1 VNAAQDAR
9 FYGLTILGLV
19 LFPFLIHPIGGYA
32 GLATQILIV
41 GIASVGFN
49 ILLGYAGL
57 LSYGQAMFYGVG
69 SYMALLT
76 VSRFFPEHPNFWL
89 AIFLAVAFVTLM
101 ALLIGMLVV
110 RLYGIYFALL
120 TLAFAQM
127 FFFIVFKWRDLTQGD
142 DGLQGITAPPLTFGP
157 WSLDLTGTF
166 PALDLGPFGNLS
178 EVHYWYAFAAIVM
191 LLVLAFT
198 RILVRSEFGEVL
210 TAVRENEER
219 STFIGF
225 DPRRYKIAAFVIAG
239 ALTGLSGALRG
250 LYETSTAPDSL
261 TVETSGNFVIFTV
274 VGGVKTLLGPLLGTG
289 LVMYLQNVI
298 SAKTDAWR
306 LIEGIIFVLVIV
318 FLPGGILGSWRRP
331 GARRLLA
338 ASVRTTPEG
347 EAAQPA
353 SEAGR

>member
-1 VNAAQDAR
+1 MRAAQDVR

-41 GIASVGFN
+41 GIASIGFN

-76 VSRFFPEHPNFWL
+76 VSRFFPDHPNFWL
-89 AIFLAVAFVTLM
+89 ALFLAVAFVTAM

-142 DGLQGITAPPLTFGP
+142 DGLQGITSPPLALGP
-157 WSLDLTGTF
+157 WSIDLTGAF

-178 EVHYWYAFAAIVM
+178 EVHYWYAFAAVVM

-198 RILVRSEFGEVL
+198 RTLVRSEFGEVL
-210 TAVRENEER
+210 AAVRDNEER

-225 DPRRYKIAAFVIAG
+225 DPRRYKLAAFVIAG

-261 TVETSGNFVIFTV
+261 TVDTSGSFVIFTV
-274 VGGVKTLLGPLLGTG
+274 VGGVKTLFGPLLGTG

-298 SAKTDAWR
+298 SAKTDTWR

-318 FLPGGILGSWRRP
+318 FLPGGILGTLRRP

-338 ASVRTTPEG
+338 ASVRTTPDG
-347 EAAQPA
+347 EPAQPA
-353 SEAGR
+353 PEVGR

>member
-1 VNAAQDAR
+1 MRAAQDVR

-41 GIASVGFN
+41 GIASIGFN

-76 VSRFFPEHPNFWL
+76 VSRFFPDHPNFWL
-89 AIFLAVAFVTLM
+89 ALFLAVAFVTAM

-142 DGLQGITAPPLTFGP
+142 DGLQGITSPPLALGP
-157 WSLDLTGTF
+157 WSIDLTGAF

-178 EVHYWYAFAAIVM
+178 EVHYWYAFAAVVM

-198 RILVRSEFGEVL
+198 RTLVRSEFGEVL
-210 TAVRENEER
+210 AAVRDNEER

-225 DPRRYKIAAFVIAG
+225 DPRRYKLAAFVIAG

-261 TVETSGNFVIFTV
+261 TVDTSGSFVIFTV
-274 VGGVKTLLGPLLGTG
+274 FSNMSTNQQRFSEDAPQPSDFVKVCPARYTL
-289 LVMYLQNVI
+289 
-298 SAKTDAWR
+298 
-306 LIEGIIFVLVIV
+306 
-318 FLPGGILGSWRRP
+318 
-331 GARRLLA
+331 
-338 ASVRTTPEG
+338 G
-347 EAAQPA
+347 EAVPQ
-353 SEAGR
+353 SCCK